1 MQARSR
7 SFHRNAHT
15 NFKTIWTLR
24 LLYLCLVGGLCFRT
38 LEPSAAQD
46 TPPPTSAPPVVEP
59 KSPHGTAQTPSPQLP
74 TPAAEP
80 DQKSQKTQEAD
91 TKKKKK
97 RFRGSPLLAPLP
109 LVSPAIGTGLV
120 PVVAYIFP
128 LSRNDQI
135 SPPSTVGAA
144 GLITN
149 NGTRAFAF
157 GGQFFLKQDT
167 YEITSGYG
175 RGNLN
180 YNLYGIGLKEGN
192 AGVKLPLEQTGYI
205 VFAEVVRRTIWKIFV
220 GPRFTDGSSFLA
232 VNATGSDLPAP
243 PPDIGLHTALRAL
256 GLRVIRDTRPDHFY
270 PVSGSKVEFTADF
283 FSQALGSKYSFQHY
297 KFNYDKYMSLSKAQ
311 VLAYDLYLCDTGGE
325 PPFYGNCIYG
335 ASQELRGYTAGQYLD
350 RHMYATQL
358 EYRLSLPWR
367 LGLAAF
373 AGVGEVVP
381 GPTQILRSNQ
391 LLPAA
396 GGGPRFVL
404 SSKYHVNLRTDFAR
418 GKDSWTWSMGVGEA
432 F

>member
-1 MQARSR
+1 MQVLS
-7 SFHRNAHT
+7 SNLHRDAHT
-15 NFKTIWTLR
+15 IFKSAWNLFF
-24 LLYLCLVGGLCFRT
+24 LYFCLVGGLCFCT
-38 LEPSAAQD
+38 ENPCSAQDGHTYSGEASAAQPNSPQNSAKKTD
-46 TPPPTSAPPVVEP
+46 PQQPPPEATS
-59 KSPHGTAQTPSPQLP
+59 
-74 TPAAEP
+74 
-80 DQKSQKTQEAD
+80 QKSQEAGP
-91 TKKKKK
+91 KKKEK

-128 LSRNDQI
+128 FNKSDKI
-135 SPPSTVGAA
+135 SPPSTIGAA

-149 NGTRAFAF
+149 NGTRAFAV
-157 GGQFFLKQDT
+157 GGQLFLKEDT
-167 YEITSGYG
+167 YEITAGYG

-180 YNLYGIGLKEGN
+180 YNLYGIGLKAGN
-192 AGVKLPLEQTGYI
+192 AGVKLPLEQTGHI
-205 VFAEVVRRTIWKIFV
+205 VFAEVVRRLVWKIFL
-220 GPRFTDGSSFLA
+220 GPRFSDGSSFLR
-232 VNATGSDLPAP
+232 VNSSDSDLPAP
-243 PPDIGLHTALRAL
+243 PPDVGIQTALRAL
-256 GLRVIRDTRPDHFY
+256 GFRVVRDTRPDHFY
-270 PVSGSKVEFTADF
+270 PVSGSKIEFTADF

-367 LGLAAF
+367 LGLAGF

-381 GPTQILRSNQ
+381 GPTQIFRSNQ
-391 LLPAA
+391 LLPAV

-404 SSKYHVNLRTDFAR
+404 SSKYHVNLRNDFAR

>member
-1 MQARSR
+1 
-7 SFHRNAHT
+7 
-15 NFKTIWTLR
+15 
-24 LLYLCLVGGLCFRT
+24 LLYCCLAGGLCFCASE
-38 LEPSAAQD
+38 LSAAQE
-46 TPPPTSAPPVVEP
+46 TPPPASTPPVVEP
-59 KSPHGTAQTPSPQLP
+59 KSPQDTAQTPSEQP
-74 TPAAEP
+74 TRAAEP

-157 GGQFFLKQDT
+157 GGQFFLKEDT

-243 PPDIGLHTALRAL
+243 PPDIGIHTALRAL

-404 SSKYHVNLRTDFAR
+404 SSKYHVNLRTDFAW

>member
-1 MQARSR
+1 MQARPS

-15 NFKTIWTLR
+15 NFKRVWTLR
-24 LLYLCLVGGLCFRT
+24 LLYCCLAGGLCFRT

-46 TPPPTSAPPVVEP
+46 TPPGTGTPPVVEP
-59 KSPHGTAQTPSPQLP
+59 KSPQGTAQTPSPRQP
-74 TPAAEP
+74 TRAAEP

-157 GGQFFLKQDT
+157 GGQFFLKEDT

-243 PPDIGLHTALRAL
+243 PPDIGIHTALRAL

-404 SSKYHVNLRTDFAR
+404 SSKYHVNLRTDFAW